1 MSTSKTALS
10 AARVALLSSCG
21 VAALGVLAFSAQA
34 EAADI
39 YAPAASIPYPVAAPV
54 ALWSGFYAG
63 AHVGGAWADLKTT
76 DLDSYWFKD
85 AENFNRFLRD
95 TDSKRNGFITT
106 NPFLFGPLHT
116 DQSPSGVFGGGTIG
130 YNVQRGALVFGIEAD
145 FGAMGLNRSQLL
157 SNAPVNFQN
166 RDGKYPERVPFNNIP
181 LVYTETASANISTGF
196 YGDLTGRIGWAW
208 GPWMLYGKGGL
219 AVLEA
224 KTDVTDITYSF
235 TTKGHD
241 GHNTTNTYYG
251 LGAAD
256 NNSRVGWTAGAGFE
270 YLWNSAWSVKV
281 EYQFFD
287 FGTTS
292 SSLVQAN
299 VRTFDSAPPEIKRS
313 DTFSFNHDLTINTVK
328 VGLNYHIGCCES
340 VLPPLK

>member
-39 YAPAASIPYPVAAPV
+39 YAPATPVPYPVAAPV

-130 YNVQRGALVFGIEAD
+130 YWTCPVFVER
-145 FGAMGLNRSQLL
+145 FG
-157 SNAPVNFQN
+157 
-166 RDGKYPERVPFNNIP
+166 
-181 LVYTETASANISTGF
+181 
-196 YGDLTGRIGWAW
+196 
-208 GPWMLYGKGGL
+208 
-219 AVLEA
+219 
-224 KTDVTDITYSF
+224 
-235 TTKGHD
+235 
-241 GHNTTNTYYG
+241 
-251 LGAAD
+251 
-256 NNSRVGWTAGAGFE
+256 VG
-270 YLWNSAWSVKV
+270 SV
-281 EYQFFD
+281 
-287 FGTTS
+287 
-292 SSLVQAN
+292 
-299 VRTFDSAPPEIKRS
+299 
-313 DTFSFNHDLTINTVK
+313 
-328 VGLNYHIGCCES
+328 
-340 VLPPLK
+340 

>member
-1 MSTSKTALS
+1 
-10 AARVALLSSCG
+10 
-21 VAALGVLAFSAQA
+21 
-34 EAADI
+34 
-39 YAPAASIPYPVAAPV
+39 
-54 ALWSGFYAG
+54 
-63 AHVGGAWADLKTT
+63 LKTT
-76 DLDSYWFKD
+76 DLDSYWFRD

-130 YNVQRGALVFGIEAD
+130 YNVQRGALLFGIEAD

-166 RDGKYPERVPFNNIP
+166 RDGKYPDRVPFNNIP
-181 LVYTETASANISTGF
+181 LPYTETASANISTGF

-235 TTKGHD
+235 TTKGPD
-241 GHNTTNTYYG
+241 RHNTTNTYYG

-256 NNSRVGWTAGAGFE
+256 NDSRVGWTAGAGFE

-287 FGTTS
+287 FGTMS
-292 SSLVQAN
+292 SSLAQGRVT
-299 VRTFDSAPPEIKRS
+299 TFDDGRPPEIKRS